1 MKTIILILVFIP
13 FISYSQLIK
22 SSQTDSFTQQKRIV
36 TKSVDISP
44 FISIR
49 SGLLSISFN
58 TVNDNIFIV
67 LHGEGKSAGTIT
79 QDDIALLITE
89 KDTIVIKSV
98 GLQISYGRWE
108 PSSFDH
114 QYLMAKD
121 DLIKLSKN
129 KLVSV
134 RRYTSE
140 GIFDLS
146 INGKFQG
153 RLMPLCDALLRE
165 MKII

>member
-1 MKTIILILVFIP
+1 MKTIILILIFIP

-98 GLQISYGRWE
+98 GLQIS
-108 PSSFDH
+108 
-114 QYLMAKD
+114 
-121 DLIKLSKN
+121 
-129 KLVSV
+129 
-134 RRYTSE
+134 
-140 GIFDLS
+140 
-146 INGKFQG
+146 
-153 RLMPLCDALLRE
+153 
-165 MKII
+165 